1 MASLISTLE
10 HIGPLPPTLPWHL
23 FSECA
28 FAHSLNIY
36 SSWIPSKVCETIRTH
51 ACSSKAQNLPL
62 ENLLHTLQRRLLIGS
77 AITVAAAA
85 FALVPT
91 DALRIGRPSKPLFF
105 YLIPL
110 VRVQASHAEIGW
122 LCLGFTCQGLRV
134 RVQGKDQGRSF

>member
-1 MASLISTLE
+1 
-10 HIGPLPPTLPWHL
+10 
-23 FSECA
+23 
-28 FAHSLNIY
+28 
-36 SSWIPSKVCETIRTH
+36 
-51 ACSSKAQNLPL
+51 
-62 ENLLHTLQRRLLIGS
+62 LQRRLLIGS